1 MNKKIISLLIF
12 IVIFISIVFAVYYY
26 ITPKSYLKIEVA
38 PEQVSLKIDNENSIN
53 ITNGNTITIKP
64 GDHKLIFSRDEFD
77 SYTINISI
85 KKDESKSVIA
95 VLKAL
100 TENAKKLLNNSKS
113 NKVIEKFTGINLYNQ
128 DSKALINYPILKIL
142 PINNPYYRVMAC
154 NSKQF
159 PNDSEKI
166 AICVIMDD
174 LGYKND
180 LKNEI
185 IHRGYNLDNYEVIWN

>member
-1 MNKKIISLLIF
+1 MAETEKYAHVTFFFNSQVENPVDGEDRIMVPS
-12 IVIFISIVFAVYYY
+12 
-26 ITPKSYLKIEVA
+26 PKVPSYDLQPEMSAEEV
-38 PEQVSLKIDNENSIN
+38 
-53 ITNGNTITIKP
+53 
-64 GDHKLIFSRDEFD
+64 
-77 SYTINISI
+77 
-85 KKDESKSVIA
+85 
-95 VLKAL
+95 
-100 TENAKKLLNNSKS
+100 S

-154 NSKQF
+154 NSKHF

-185 IHRGYNLDNYEVIWN
+185 INRGYNLDSYEVIWN